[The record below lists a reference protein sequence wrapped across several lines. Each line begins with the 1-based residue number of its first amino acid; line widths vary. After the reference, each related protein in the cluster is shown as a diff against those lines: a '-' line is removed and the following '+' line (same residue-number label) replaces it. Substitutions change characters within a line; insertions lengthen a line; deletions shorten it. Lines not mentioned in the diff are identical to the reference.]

1 VDSEA
6 LVAVSRDGT
15 EAFIITEDGFA
26 ASLVEG
32 VWYEA
37 LLYNSYD
44 TEEFVAVA
52 DPGECLAMLSSA
64 RKALEVYSP
73 SPPGDKFTHLIE
85 PLNRLHKS
93 LEVYKV
99 GPLEKTL
106 DHFRLETVREWARLS
121 LHRYALRSSWIALLW
136 QTLNTDA
143 LLAYPEADKIAKEIA
158 QTLFLTTTTSETKH
172 ER

>member
-1 VDSEA
+1 MDSEA
-6 LVAVSRDGT
+6 LVTISRDGT
-15 EAFIITEDGFA
+15 EAFILTEDGFA

-37 LLYNSYD
+37 LLYSSYD
-44 TEEFVAVA
+44 SEDFVAVT
-52 DPGECLAMLSSA
+52 DVGECLAILSSA
-64 RKALEVYSP
+64 RQALNVYSP

-85 PLNRLHKS
+85 PLKRLHMS
-93 LEVYKV
+93 LEIYKV

-121 LHRYALRSSWIALLW
+121 LHRYSLRSSWIALLW
-136 QTLNTDA
+136 QTLNSDA
-143 LLAYPEADKIAKEIA
+143 LSAYPEADKVAKEIA